1 MCARAWAQAFHVVR
15 HEPVEKLGGI
25 GSGHRD
31 GAAPGEVDENGTRPQ
46 ERETGIGSGRKQ
58 HSCDSRMCRKMRR
71 LNEST
76 PKPRAPRRRRR
87 TGRAVA
93 NGPAEAAAT
102 PASEVSFFETEA
114 YAPSNTTIVET
125 VASAPP
131 PVSMSQEDQKLA
143 LFIDIDNV
151 IIGLRESGHPKFD
164 VKLLISRLLDKG
176 KIVIK
181 KAYAD
186 WSRYAEYKRAFH
198 ESAFELIDIPQH
210 KMTGKNSAD
219 IRMVVDAMDLA
230 SNKDHITTF
239 VIGSGDSDF
248 SPLVSKL
255 KENNKTVLGFGVK
268 GSTSELLIENCDEF
282 IYYEDLVREQVKVPA
297 FAGLTEKQREVF
309 ALLIDSMQ
317 ALKRENKEVL
327 WGSMVKQTMQRKNP
341 SFSES
346 YYGFRAFSEL
356 LESAQKQKV
365 ISLKRDVK
373 SGSYIITGFGP
384 GTVA

>member
-1 MCARAWAQAFHVVR
+1 
-15 HEPVEKLGGI
+15 
-25 GSGHRD
+25 
-31 GAAPGEVDENGTRPQ
+31 
-46 ERETGIGSGRKQ
+46 
-58 HSCDSRMCRKMRR
+58 MRR
-71 LNEST
+71 LNENA
-76 PKPRAPRRRRR
+76 PKSRSPRRRRR
-87 TGRAVA
+87 SGKSAATQ
-93 NGPAEAAAT
+93 AEAAAV
-102 PASEVSFFETEA
+102 PASELSFFETEA
-114 YAPSNTTIVET
+114 FATPGTTIVET
-125 VASAPP
+125 VATAPP
-131 PVSMSQEDQKLA
+131 PVSMSQLDQKLA

-164 VKLLISRLLDKG
+164 VKLLLSRLLDKG

-198 ESAFELIDIPQH
+198 EAAFELIDIPQH

-230 SNKDHITTF
+230 SNKEHITMF

-255 KENNKTVLGFGVK
+255 KENDKTVLGFGVK

-282 IYYEDLVREQVKVPA
+282 IYYEDLVREQVKVLPA
-297 FAGLTEKQREVF
+297 FAGLPDKTREVF
-309 ALLIDSMQ
+309 SLLVDSMQ
-317 ALKRENKEVL
+317 SLQRENKEVL

-356 LESAQKQKV
+356 LESAQKHRV
-365 ISLKRDVK
+365 IALKRDAK
-373 SGSYIITGFGP
+373 SGSYIITGFGT
-384 GTVA
+384 GTAR

>member
-1 MCARAWAQAFHVVR
+1 MNETSQ
-15 HEPVEKLGGI
+15 K
-25 GSGHRD
+25 
-31 GAAPGEVDENGTRPQ
+31 TRP
-46 ERETGIGSGRKQ
+46 T
-58 HSCDSRMCRKMRR
+58 
-71 LNEST
+71 
-76 PKPRAPRRRRR
+76 RRRRR
-87 TGRAVA
+87 STKSGATA
-93 NGPAEAAAT
+93 AAEAAAT
-102 PASEVSFFETEA
+102 PAAEVAFFETEA
-114 YAPSNTTIVET
+114 FSPATTTIVET
-125 VASAPP
+125 VVPAAP

-164 VKLLISRLLDKG
+164 VKLLLSRLLDKG
-176 KIVIK
+176 KIIIK

-230 SNKDHITTF
+230 SNKEHITTF

-297 FAGLTEKQREVF
+297 VAGLPEKSREVF
-309 ALLIDSMQ
+309 LLLIESMQ
-317 ALKRENKEVL
+317 ALQRENKEIL

-346 YYGFRAFSEL
+346 YYGFRAFSDL
-356 LESAQKQKV
+356 LESAQKHKV
-365 ISLKRDVK
+365 ITLRRDAK
-373 SGSYIITGFGP
+373 SGSYVVTGYGP
-384 GTVA
+384 GTAR

>member
-1 MCARAWAQAFHVVR
+1 
-15 HEPVEKLGGI
+15 
-25 GSGHRD
+25 
-31 GAAPGEVDENGTRPQ
+31 
-46 ERETGIGSGRKQ
+46 
-58 HSCDSRMCRKMRR
+58 MRR
-71 LNEST
+71 LNETSQKSRPT
-76 PKPRAPRRRRR
+76 RRRRR
-87 TGRAVA
+87 STKSGATA
-93 NGPAEAAAT
+93 AAEAAAT
-102 PASEVSFFETEA
+102 PAADVTFFETEA
-114 YAPSNTTIVET
+114 FTPATTTIVET
-125 VASAPP
+125 VVPAAP

-164 VKLLISRLLDKG
+164 IKLLLSRLLDKG

-230 SNKDHITTF
+230 SNKEHITTF

-297 FAGLTEKQREVF
+297 VAGLPEKSREVF
-309 ALLIDSMQ
+309 SLLIESMQ
-317 ALKRENKEVL
+317 ALQRENKEIL

-346 YYGFRAFSEL
+346 YYGFRAFSDL
-356 LESAQKQKV
+356 LESAQKHRV
-365 ISLKRDVK
+365 ITLRRDAK
-373 SGSYIITGFGP
+373 SGSYVITGYGP
-384 GTVA
+384 GTAR

>member
-1 MCARAWAQAFHVVR
+1 MTARAGPEGLHVVR
-15 HEPVEKLGGI
+15 HEPVEQLGAV
-25 GSGHRD
+25 GSGQRE
-31 GAAPGEVDENGTRPQ
+31 GAAPRQVGEDGTRPQ
-46 ERETGIGSGRKQ
+46 GSGTGVGSGCGP
-58 HSCDSRMCRKMRR
+58 HSCDSRMWRKMRR

-87 TGRAVA
+87 TGRAA
-93 NGPAEAAAT
+93 ASGAAEAAAT

-125 VASAPP
+125 VASAAP

-297 FAGLTEKQREVF
+297 FAGLSEKQREVF

-365 ISLKRDVK
+365 ISLKRDAK

-384 GTVA
+384 GTAA

>member
-1 MCARAWAQAFHVVR
+1 
-15 HEPVEKLGGI
+15 
-25 GSGHRD
+25 
-31 GAAPGEVDENGTRPQ
+31 
-46 ERETGIGSGRKQ
+46 
-58 HSCDSRMCRKMRR
+58 MRR
-71 LNEST
+71 LNEASQKT
-76 PKPRAPRRRRR
+76 RPTRRRRR
-87 TGRAVA
+87 STKSGATA
-93 NGPAEAAAT
+93 AAEAAAT
-102 PASEVSFFETEA
+102 PAADVSFFETEA
-114 YAPSNTTIVET
+114 FSPATTTIVET
-125 VASAPP
+125 VVPAAP

-164 VKLLISRLLDKG
+164 VKLLLSRLLDKG
-176 KIVIK
+176 KIIIK

-230 SNKDHITTF
+230 SNKEHITTF

-297 FAGLTEKQREVF
+297 VAGLPEKSREVF
-309 ALLIDSMQ
+309 SLLIESMQ
-317 ALKRENKEVL
+317 ALQRENKEIL

-356 LESAQKQKV
+356 LESAQKHKV
-365 ISLKRDVK
+365 ITLRRDAK
-373 SGSYIITGFGP
+373 SGSYVVTGYGP
-384 GTVA
+384 GTAR

>member
-1 MCARAWAQAFHVVR
+1 
-15 HEPVEKLGGI
+15 
-25 GSGHRD
+25 
-31 GAAPGEVDENGTRPQ
+31 
-46 ERETGIGSGRKQ
+46 
-58 HSCDSRMCRKMRR
+58 MRR
-71 LNEST
+71 LNEASQKT
-76 PKPRAPRRRRR
+76 RPTRRRRR
-87 TGRAVA
+87 STKSGATA
-93 NGPAEAAAT
+93 AAEAAAT
-102 PASEVSFFETEA
+102 PAADVSFFETEA
-114 YAPSNTTIVET
+114 FSPATTTIVET
-125 VASAPP
+125 VVPAAP

-164 VKLLISRLLDKG
+164 VKLLLSRLLDKG
-176 KIVIK
+176 KIIIK

-230 SNKDHITTF
+230 SNKEHITTF

-297 FAGLTEKQREVF
+297 VAGLPEKSREVF
-309 ALLIDSMQ
+309 SLLIESMQ
-317 ALKRENKEVL
+317 ALQRENKEIL

-346 YYGFRAFSEL
+346 YYGFRAFSDL
-356 LESAQKQKV
+356 LESAQKHKV
-365 ISLKRDVK
+365 ITLRRDAK
-373 SGSYIITGFGP
+373 SGSYVVTGYGP
-384 GTVA
+384 GTAR

>member
-1 MCARAWAQAFHVVR
+1 
-15 HEPVEKLGGI
+15 
-25 GSGHRD
+25 
-31 GAAPGEVDENGTRPQ
+31 
-46 ERETGIGSGRKQ
+46 
-58 HSCDSRMCRKMRR
+58 MRR
-71 LNEST
+71 LNETSQ
-76 PKPRAPRRRRR
+76 KPRPTRRRRR
-87 TGRAVA
+87 STKSGATAAAEAVA
-93 NGPAEAAAT
+93 TSPADVT
-102 PASEVSFFETEA
+102 FFETEA
-114 YAPSNTTIVET
+114 FSPATTTIVET
-125 VASAPP
+125 VVPAAP

-164 VKLLISRLLDKG
+164 VKLLLSRLLDKG
-176 KIVIK
+176 KIIIK

-230 SNKDHITTF
+230 SNKEHITTF

-297 FAGLTEKQREVF
+297 VAGLPEKSREVF
-309 ALLIDSMQ
+309 SLLIESMQ
-317 ALKRENKEVL
+317 ALQRENKEIL

-356 LESAQKQKV
+356 LESAQKHKV
-365 ISLKRDVK
+365 ITLRRDAK
-373 SGSYIITGFGP
+373 SGSYVITGYGP
-384 GTVA
+384 GTAR

>member
-1 MCARAWAQAFHVVR
+1 
-15 HEPVEKLGGI
+15 
-25 GSGHRD
+25 
-31 GAAPGEVDENGTRPQ
+31 
-46 ERETGIGSGRKQ
+46 
-58 HSCDSRMCRKMRR
+58 MRR
-71 LNEST
+71 LNEASQKT
-76 PKPRAPRRRRR
+76 RPTRRRRR
-87 TGRAVA
+87 STKSGATA
-93 NGPAEAAAT
+93 AAEAAAT
-102 PASEVSFFETEA
+102 PAADVSFFETEA
-114 YAPSNTTIVET
+114 FSPATTTIVET
-125 VASAPP
+125 VVPAAP

-164 VKLLISRLLDKG
+164 VKLLLSRLLDKG
-176 KIVIK
+176 KIIIK

-230 SNKDHITTF
+230 SNKEHITTF

-255 KENNKTVLGFGVK
+255 KENDKTVLGFGVK

-297 FAGLTEKQREVF
+297 VAGLPEKSREVF
-309 ALLIDSMQ
+309 SLLIESMQ
-317 ALKRENKEVL
+317 ALQRENKEIL
-327 WGSMVKQTMQRKNP
+327 RGSMVKQTMQRKNP

-356 LESAQKQKV
+356 LESAQKHKV
-365 ISLKRDVK
+365 ITLRRDAK
-373 SGSYIITGFGP
+373 SGSYVITGYGP
-384 GTVA
+384 GTAR

>member
-1 MCARAWAQAFHVVR
+1 
-15 HEPVEKLGGI
+15 
-25 GSGHRD
+25 
-31 GAAPGEVDENGTRPQ
+31 
-46 ERETGIGSGRKQ
+46 
-58 HSCDSRMCRKMRR
+58 MRR
-71 LNEST
+71 LNES
-76 PKPRAPRRRRR
+76 PQKPRSPRRRRR
-87 TGRAVA
+87 SGKSSAAAAV
-93 NGPAEAAAT
+93 ESAAT
-102 PASEVSFFETEA
+102 PAAELSFFETEA
-114 YAPSNTTIVET
+114 FAPSAAAIVET
-125 VASAPP
+125 VAPAPP
-131 PVSMSQEDQKLA
+131 PVSMSQLDQKLA

-164 VKLLISRLLDKG
+164 VKLLLSRLLDKG

-186 WSRYAEYKRAFH
+186 WSRYVEYKRAFH
-198 ESAFELIDIPQH
+198 EAAFELIDIPQH

-230 SNKDHITTF
+230 SNKEHITTF

-255 KENNKTVLGFGVK
+255 KENDKTVLGFGVK

-282 IYYEDLVREQVKVPA
+282 IYYEDLVREQVTVPA
-297 FAGLTEKQREVF
+297 FAGLPEKSREVF
-309 ALLIDSMQ
+309 SLLVESMQ
-317 ALKRENKEVL
+317 ALQRENKEVL

-356 LESAQKQKV
+356 LESAQKHKV
-365 ISLKRDVK
+365 ITLKRDVK
-373 SGSYIITGFGP
+373 SGSYIITGYGP
-384 GTVA
+384 GTAR

>member
-1 MCARAWAQAFHVVR
+1 M
-15 HEPVEKLGGI
+15 
-25 GSGHRD
+25 
-31 GAAPGEVDENGTRPQ
+31 N
-46 ERETGIGSGRKQ
+46 ETSQ
-58 HSCDSRMCRKMRR
+58 
-71 LNEST
+71 
-76 PKPRAPRRRRR
+76 KPRPTRRRRR
-87 TGRAVA
+87 STKSGATA
-93 NGPAEAAAT
+93 AAEAAAI
-102 PASEVSFFETEA
+102 PAADVTFFETEA
-114 YAPSNTTIVET
+114 FSPATTTIVET
-125 VASAPP
+125 VVPAAP

-164 VKLLISRLLDKG
+164 VKLLLSRLLDKG
-176 KIVIK
+176 KIIIK

-230 SNKDHITTF
+230 SNKEHITTF

-297 FAGLTEKQREVF
+297 VAGLPEKSREVF
-309 ALLIDSMQ
+309 SLLIESMQ
-317 ALKRENKEVL
+317 ALQRENKEIL

-356 LESAQKQKV
+356 LESAQKHKV
-365 ISLKRDVK
+365 ITLRRDAK
-373 SGSYIITGFGP
+373 SGSYVVTGYGP
-384 GTVA
+384 GTAR

>member
-1 MCARAWAQAFHVVR
+1 
-15 HEPVEKLGGI
+15 
-25 GSGHRD
+25 
-31 GAAPGEVDENGTRPQ
+31 
-46 ERETGIGSGRKQ
+46 
-58 HSCDSRMCRKMRR
+58 MRR
-71 LNEST
+71 LNETSQ
-76 PKPRAPRRRRR
+76 KPRPTRRRRR
-87 TGRAVA
+87 STKSGATA
-93 NGPAEAAAT
+93 AAEAAAI
-102 PASEVSFFETEA
+102 PAADVTFFETEA
-114 YAPSNTTIVET
+114 FSPATTTIVET
-125 VASAPP
+125 VVPAAP

-164 VKLLISRLLDKG
+164 VKLLLSRLLDKG
-176 KIVIK
+176 KIIIK

-230 SNKDHITTF
+230 SNKEHITTF

-255 KENNKTVLGFGVK
+255 KENDKTVLGFGVK

-282 IYYEDLVREQVKVPA
+282 IYYEDLVREKVTVAA
-297 FAGLTEKQREVF
+297 FSGLPEKSREVF
-309 ALLIDSMQ
+309 SLLVESMQ
-317 ALKRENKEVL
+317 ALQRENKEVL

-356 LESAQKQKV
+356 LESAQKHRV
-365 ISLKRDVK
+365 ITLKRDAK

-384 GTVA
+384 GTAR